1 MAKKY
6 TVLYI
11 LFLIFF
17 ISSCNNKIN
26 TPAPSPTPVPSP
38 SPAVDPNQKPLILSC
53 IPYASELKLTEGW
66 QCLADYLSAYMGIP
80 VKFEMKKTY
89 KPLVDGLKS
98 GEIDFANTGPLIY
111 VKAHDVAGATP
122 LVKPIPVSG
131 KSPFYQ
137 SYIIVRK
144 DSGIKTISQLK
155 GKKFAFTDKES
166 ASGFLI
172 PVLILTEAGVKDF
185 KFFSDVLYT
194 GDHDSSVSAVY
205 NGYADGAGVSNYL
218 FAKGTN
224 ERLVDLEVIKK
235 SDPIPTAPIVVR
247 ANMPPDVV
255 KKIKEAFLSIDPDKK
270 ENRYFLDLIQVK
282 SYIEASDKEYEPI
295 RKAAKAIEKMGFGT
309 E

>member
-1 MAKKY
+1 
-6 TVLYI
+6 
-11 LFLIFF
+11 
-17 ISSCNNKIN
+17 
-26 TPAPSPTPVPSP
+26 
-38 SPAVDPNQKPLILSC
+38 KPLI
-53 IPYASELKLTEGW
+53 
-66 QCLADYLSAYMGIP
+66 
-80 VKFEMKKTY
+80 
-89 KPLVDGLKS
+89 DGLKS

-111 VKAHDVAGATP
+111 VKAHDIAKATP

-137 SYIIVRK
+137 SFIIVRK

-172 PVLILTEAGVKDF
+172 PVLILTEAGIKDF

-224 ERLVDLEVIKK
+224 ERLGDLLVIKK

-270 ENRYFLDLIQVK
+270 ENRYFLDIIQVK
-282 SYIEASDKEYEPI
+282 SYIEATDKEYEPI

>member
-1 MAKKY
+1 MIKVY
-6 TVLYI
+6 SSLLI
-11 LFLIFF
+11 LFLFLF
-17 ISSCNNKIN
+17 ISSCK
-26 TPAPSPTPVPSP
+26 PTPVTTVTPVPVSSPSP
-38 SPAVDPNQKPLILSC
+38 SSSSNQKPLILSC

-111 VKAHDVAGATP
+111 VKAHDIAGATP

-137 SYIIVRK
+137 SYVIVRK

-172 PVLILTEAGVKDF
+172 PVLILSEAGIKDF

-194 GDHDSSVSAVY
+194 GDHDSSISAVY

-224 ERLVDLEVIKK
+224 ERLGDLLVIKK

-255 KKIKEAFLSIDPDKK
+255 KKIKDAFLSIDPDKK
-270 ENRYFLDLIQVK
+270 ENRYFLDIIQVR
-282 SYIEASDKEYEPI
+282 SYIEATDKEYEPI

>member
-1 MAKKY
+1 MIKVY
-6 TVLYI
+6 SSLLI
-11 LFLIFF
+11 LFLFLF
-17 ISSCNNKIN
+17 ISSCKT
-26 TPAPSPTPVPSP
+26 TPVATGTPVPASSP
-38 SPAVDPNQKPLILSC
+38 SPASSSNQKPLVLSC

-89 KPLVDGLKS
+89 KPLIDGLKS

-137 SYIIVRK
+137 SYVIVRK

-172 PVLILTEAGVKDF
+172 PVLILSEAGIKDF

-194 GDHDSSVSAVY
+194 GDHDSSISAVY

-224 ERLVDLEVIKK
+224 ERLGDLEVIKK

-255 KKIKEAFLSIDPDKK
+255 KKIKDAFLSIDPDKK
-270 ENRYFLDLIQVK
+270 ENRYFLDIIQVK
-282 SYIEASDKEYEPI
+282 SYIEATDKEYEPI